1 LPPGPSS
8 RLEAQPWYDLGYSEI
23 LPKPVSRPDQLIR
36 LVERL
41 LLVAPPELTP
51 QQPAAPR
58 PALAKARVLLAEDNP
73 INQTLALRLLER
85 LGLQADL
92 ASDGQQ
98 AVTLAST
105 REYQLI
111 LMDCQMPLLDGFAAT
126 AALRT
131 AGNQTPIVALTA
143 NALPGDRE
151 RCLASGMNDYLT
163 KPLHR
168 GELERALAT
177 WIPAVA
183 TL

>member
-1 LPPGPSS
+1 
-8 RLEAQPWYDLGYSEI
+8 
-23 LPKPVSRPDQLIR
+23 
-36 LVERL
+36 
-41 LLVAPPELTP
+41 
-51 QQPAAPR
+51 
-58 PALAKARVLLAEDNP
+58 LAEDNP